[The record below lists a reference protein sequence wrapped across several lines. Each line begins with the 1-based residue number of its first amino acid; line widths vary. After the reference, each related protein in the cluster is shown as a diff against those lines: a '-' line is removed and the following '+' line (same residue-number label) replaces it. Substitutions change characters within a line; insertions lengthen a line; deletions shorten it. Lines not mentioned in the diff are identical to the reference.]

1 MDLDKQ
7 AEEDAKAEISETKAF
22 WEFDSLVQSRGAGA
36 DGEDEDDWVYESYRI
51 EAKDD
56 YEQEQD

>member
-7 AEEDAKAEISETKAF
+7 AEEDAKAEIGETKAF

-36 DGEDEDDWVYESYRI
+36 DGEDDWVYGSYRI